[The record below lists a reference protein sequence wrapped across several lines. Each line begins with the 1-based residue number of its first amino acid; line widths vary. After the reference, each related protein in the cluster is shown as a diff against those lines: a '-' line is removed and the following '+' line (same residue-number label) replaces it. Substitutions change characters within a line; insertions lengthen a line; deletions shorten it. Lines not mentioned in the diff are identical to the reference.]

1 MLLGALTG
9 PAWAGPPTEQLRA
22 YTDKVVRILEDPA
35 LNQAQRRTEI
45 QAVALE
51 AFDVAEAA
59 RRALGPHWPKRS
71 AAERDEFT
79 GLFQGLLE
87 RGYLSRIGEYGGE
100 KVQYVG
106 ERVDGDFATVRAQ
119 IVTSKGTQVPVEA
132 RVLRRGERWLMYDV
146 LIENVSLVASYRSQ
160 FDRVIRTSS
169 YEELVRRL
177 KDRGQP

>member
-1 MLLGALTG
+1 M
-9 PAWAGPPTEQLRA
+9 
-22 YTDKVVRILEDPA
+22 VRILENPA
-35 LNQAQRRTEI
+35 LDQAQRRAEI
-45 QAVALE
+45 RAVALD
-51 AFDVAEAA
+51 AFDIVEAA

-71 AAERDEFT
+71 AVERDEFT

-100 KVQYVG
+100 RVQYVG
-106 ERVDGDFATVRAQ
+106 ERVDGDYATVRAQ

-132 RVLRRGERWLMYDV
+132 RVLRKGDRWLMYDV

>member
-1 MLLGALTG
+1 MV
-9 PAWAGPPTEQLRA
+9 
-22 YTDKVVRILEDPA
+22 KVLQDPA
-35 LNQAQRRTEI
+35 LDQTQRRAEI
-45 QAVALE
+45 RAIAVE

-59 RRALGPHWPKRS
+59 RRTLGPHWPKRTP
-71 AAERDEFT
+71 AERQEFI

-100 KVQYVG
+100 SVQYVG
-106 ERVDGDFATVRAQ
+106 ERIEGEYATVRAL
-119 IVTSKGTQVPVEA
+119 IVTQKGTQVPVEA
-132 RVLRRGERWLMYDV
+132 RVLRQGDRWRMYDV

-177 KDRGQP
+177 KTRE

>member
-1 MLLGALTG
+1 M
-9 PAWAGPPTEQLRA
+9 
-22 YTDKVVRILEDPA
+22 
-35 LNQAQRRTEI
+35 
-45 QAVALE
+45 
-51 AFDVAEAA
+51 AEAA

-71 AAERDEFT
+71 AVEREEFA

-87 RGYLSRIGEYGGE
+87 RGYLARIGEYGGE
-100 KVQYVG
+100 RVQYG
-106 ERVDGDFATVRAQ
+106 AERIDGDYATVRAQ

-132 RVLRRGERWLMYDV
+132 RVVRRGERWLMYDV

-177 KDRGQP
+177 KERGQP

>member
-1 MLLGALTG
+1 MT
-9 PAWAGPPTEQLRA
+9 
-22 YTDKVVRILEDPA
+22 
-35 LNQAQRRTEI
+35 
-45 QAVALE
+45 
-51 AFDVAEAA
+51 EAA

-71 AAERDEFT
+71 AAEREEFT

-100 KVQYVG
+100 RVQYVG
-106 ERVDGDFATVRAQ
+106 ERIEGEFATVRAQ
-119 IVTSKGTQVPVEA
+119 IVTTKGTQIPVEA
-132 RVLRRGERWLMYDV
+132 RVLRKGERWLMYDV

-169 YEELVRRL
+169 YEELVKRL

>member
-1 MLLGALTG
+1 
-9 PAWAGPPTEQLRA
+9 
-22 YTDKVVRILEDPA
+22 
-35 LNQAQRRTEI
+35 
-45 QAVALE
+45 
-51 AFDVAEAA
+51 
-59 RRALGPHWPKRS
+59 
-71 AAERDEFT
+71 
-79 GLFQGLLE
+79 
-87 RGYLSRIGEYGGE
+87 
-100 KVQYVG
+100 VQYVG
-106 ERVDGDFATVRAQ
+106 ERIEGDYATVRAQ

>member
-1 MLLGALTG
+1 M
-9 PAWAGPPTEQLRA
+9 
-22 YTDKVVRILEDPA
+22 
-35 LNQAQRRTEI
+35 
-45 QAVALE
+45 
-51 AFDVAEAA
+51 AESA

-71 AAERDEFT
+71 AAEREEFT

-100 KVQYVG
+100 RVQYVA
-106 ERVDGDFATVRAQ
+106 ERIDGDFASVRAQ

-132 RVLRRGERWLMYDV
+132 RVVRRGERWLMYDV

-177 KDRGQP
+177 KARGQP

>member
-1 MLLGALTG
+1 VAALAG
-9 PAWAGPPTEQLRA
+9 PAWAGPATDQLRA
-22 YTDKVVRILEDPA
+22 YTDRVVRILEDPA

-45 QAVALE
+45 HAIALE
-51 AFDVAEAA
+51 AFDVAKAA
-59 RRALGPHWPKRS
+59 RRALSPHWPKRS

-87 RGYLSRIGEYGGE
+87 RGYLARIGEYGGE
-100 KVQYVG
+100 RVQYVA
-106 ERVDGDFATVRAQ
+106 ERVDGDYATVRAQ

-132 RVLRRGERWLMYDV
+132 RVVRRGERWLMYDV

-169 YEELVRRL
+169 YEDLVRRL

>member
-1 MLLGALTG
+1 
-9 PAWAGPPTEQLRA
+9 
-22 YTDKVVRILEDPA
+22 VVRILENPA
-35 LNQAQRRTEI
+35 LDQAQRRAEI
-45 QAVALE
+45 RAIALE
-51 AFDVAEAA
+51 AFDVVEAA

-71 AAERDEFT
+71 PAEREEFA

-100 KVQYVG
+100 RVQYVG
-106 ERVDGDFATVRAQ
+106 ERIDGDYGTVRAQ

-132 RVLRRGERWLMYDV
+132 RVLKRGDRWLMYDV

-177 KDRGQP
+177 KDRGAP